1 MKITRCLTAV
11 LLCLALSLCA
21 ASFALA
27 ADIRPL
33 ETDPAAVDPDNG
45 EFRLTIKDLDRIE
58 NGGWFT
64 AALYLEDRY
73 GAAEIESL
81 APGDTIL
88 VNRQLRTVKEIT
100 VRKERSDYEVVFEEQ
115 TEGFDEYI
123 ALWKQLDGTY
133 MALIDDWC
141 PVTPVAE
148 KKITLPLP
156 DRFALVMIEAGEKT
170 APVGRDEFIRCL
182 TEYGWE
188 MTAYNT
194 SAVFENGELVRVT
207 HSGYPQGPKEEEP
220 AEAAD
225 ASPAADG
232 TPVWKFCHGRRDGLE
247 TAVISCFTIDC
258 EAGPVPG
265 EISPEEAE
273 DIRALAISGM
283 ITKKA
288 NDLSVTGGTWVYSF
302 ETPEGEHL
310 LSVEMYGGLI
320 VAADGMYGFVR

>member
-11 LLCLALSLCA
+11 LLCLALFLCA

-33 ETDPAAVDPDNG
+33 DTDPAAVDPDNG
-45 EFRLTIKDLDRIE
+45 EFSLTIKDLDMIE

-73 GAAEIESL
+73 GADEIEAL

-88 VNRQLRTVKEIT
+88 VNRKLRTVKEIT
-100 VRKERSDYEVVFEEQ
+100 VHEEGSEYEVVFEEQ
-115 TEGFDEYI
+115 TDGFDDYI

-133 MALIDDWC
+133 MAVIDDWC
-141 PVTPVAE
+141 PVTPVEE
-148 KKITLPLP
+148 KKIPLPLP
-156 DRFALVMIEAGEKT
+156 DRFALVMIEAGEET
-170 APVGRDEFIRCL
+170 APVGPDEFIRGL

-194 SAVFENGELVRVT
+194 SAVFENGELVRIT
-207 HSGYPQGPKEEEP
+207 HSGYPQGPEEEEP
-220 AEAAD
+220 SETGDAGQAAN
-225 ASPAADG
+225 G

-258 EAGPVPG
+258 EAGPVP
-265 EISPEEAE
+265 EDISSEEAE
-273 DIRALAISGM
+273 DIRALTISGM
-283 ITKKA
+283 VTEMA
-288 NDLSVTGGTWVYSF
+288 NDMSVTGGTWVYSF
-302 ETPEGEHL
+302 DTPEGEHL
-310 LSVEMYGGLI
+310 LSVEIYRGLI